1 MDAANAWLVIGSA
14 WGVALLGVLEPRIER
29 LFRRRFAPRSQS
41 KTPGRTD

>member
-14 WGVALLGVLEPRIER
+14 WAVALLGVLEPRIER

-41 KTPGRTD
+41 ETPGRTD